1 MTLGPDEPGDR
12 VRHHPQLGVLLE
24 EDPSAR
30 VGRVH
35 DPARRHQRRR
45 NTGTRPRADPAG
57 DEERVE
63 ASQLFDQAL
72 QVEISLKKIS
82 SLCGKNK
89 LERLTLTTFFLAR
102 LIFHLV

>member
-1 MTLGPDEPGDR
+1 MTLWPDEPGDR

-45 NTGTRPRADPAG
+45 NPGTRPRADPAG

-72 QVEISLKKIS
+72 QVEISLKNFFSAAKIS
-82 SLCGKNK
+82 
-89 LERLTLTTFFLAR
+89 
-102 LIFHLV
+102 